1 MERKIKVRYAS
12 GGEKEVTVEEA
23 KGILEETYSDPMGGL
38 VADAKT
44 EKIIYQI
51 DPGLEEIFVLDTI
64 IGGG

>member
-23 KGILEETYSDPMGGL
+23 KEILEETYSDPLGGL

-44 EKIIYQI
+44 EKVIYQI
-51 DPGLEEIFVLDTI
+51 EPDLEEIFVLDTI